1 MGKRTESWGFKMKK
15 TGLVLALISGTICV
29 GLLRSAFPEADKAF
43 LMFIDQN
50 IVLIFSLLIA
60 FFAYGF
66 WLLVR
71 HRNSDK
77 T

>member
-1 MGKRTESWGFKMKK
+1 MKK
-15 TGLVLALISGTICV
+15 ARLVLALIAGTICV
-29 GLLRSAFPEADKAF
+29 GLLRNAFPEADKAF

-66 WLLVR
+66 WLLGPVEV
-71 HRNSDK
+71 
-77 T
+77 